1 MATAPAYN
9 TTACYNCGRKGHFLR
24 NCPYKRNRVP
34 HINLMDI
41 KDDLDFE
48 THPPLAP
55 EPSKSKISR
64 MRTEFKGLTPE
75 EVLDVLGNK
84 EAETESGFGSA

>member
-1 MATAPAYN
+1 
-9 TTACYNCGRKGHFLR
+9 
-24 NCPYKRNRVP
+24 
-34 HINLMDI
+34 MDI

-84 EAETESGFGSA
+84 EAETESGFGSAWYIRLISGE